1 MTEKQLPSDQ
11 RGYEYYDGTGDDD
24 GDFLL
29 IRKEDL
35 ENLNVKGVSG
45 NTNFDDIDELD
56 EGARFVSELPPIPK
70 GKYYVVRI
78 IETQEY

>member
-1 MTEKQLPSDQ
+1 MSNQQND
-11 RGYEYYDGTGDDD
+11 YEYYDGTDDD

-45 NTNFDDIDELD
+45 NSDFDDVDQMQ
-56 EGARFVSELPPIPK
+56 LPAIPK

>member
-11 RGYEYYDGTGDDD
+11 SGYEYYDGTDDDD

-45 NTNFDDIDELD
+45 NSDFDDVDQMQ
-56 EGARFVSELPPIPK
+56 LPAIPK

-78 IETQEY
+78 METREY

>member
-1 MTEKQLPSDQ
+1 MSNQQND
-11 RGYEYYDGTGDDD
+11 YEYYDGTDDD

-45 NTNFDDIDELD
+45 NSDFDDVDQMQ
-56 EGARFVSELPPIPK
+56 LPAIPK

-78 IETQEY
+78 METREY

>member
-1 MTEKQLPSDQ
+1 MSNQQND
-11 RGYEYYDGTGDDD
+11 YEYYDGTDDDD

-35 ENLNVKGVSG
+35 ERLAPATSG
-45 NTNFDDIDELD
+45 NSIFDDL
-56 EGARFVSELPPIPK
+56 GNKVPK

>member
-1 MTEKQLPSDQ
+1 MSNQQND
-11 RGYEYYDGTGDDD
+11 YEYYDGTDDD

-35 ENLNVKGVSG
+35 ENLNVKCVSG
-45 NTNFDDIDELD
+45 NSDFDDVDQMQ
-56 EGARFVSELPPIPK
+56 LPAIPK

-78 IETQEY
+78 METREY

>member
-1 MTEKQLPSDQ
+1 MSNQQND
-11 RGYEYYDGTGDDD
+11 YEYYDGTDDDD

-45 NTNFDDIDELD
+45 NSDFDDVDQMQ
-56 EGARFVSELPPIPK
+56 LPAIPK

-78 IETQEY
+78 METREY